1 MVCPDISMLR
11 FSQAGEA
18 AIEDIKRIQ
27 GSANALAGM
36 LSSSV
41 LLKIFT
47 GHRIQLQGSAHN
59 IVQKDWELWAQ
70 AMRAVPNMVS
80 REINRIAQEQ
90 VMQPLAMDERSFW
103 RAVADGCR

>member
-41 LLKIFT
+41 LL
-47 GHRIQLQGSAHN
+47 
-59 IVQKDWELWAQ
+59 
-70 AMRAVPNMVS
+70 
-80 REINRIAQEQ
+80 
-90 VMQPLAMDERSFW
+90 
-103 RAVADGCR
+103 